1 MSDEILSRIRDN
13 PKYQEL
19 KRRRSGFG
27 ILLSILM
34 LIVYYGFIALIAFNK
49 EFLGTPIGTGV
60 TTIGIPMGMGVII
73 FTVVITGIYVNRA
86 NTEFDRLSEEVLR
99 EARK

>member
-1 MSDEILSRIRDN
+1 MSDQILAHIRAN

-19 KRRRSGFG
+19 KRRRNGFG

-34 LIVYYGFIALIAFNK
+34 LIVYYGFIALIAFDK
-49 EFLGTPIGTGV
+49 EFLGTPLGTGV
-60 TTIGIPMGMGVII
+60 TTIGIPLGMGVIL
-73 FTVVITGIYVNRA
+73 FTIAITGLYVRRA
-86 NTEFDRLSEEVLR
+86 NTEFDALSAEVLK